1 MWGNFTCLII
11 DEILREK
18 QSSVCFD
25 LWNFQEID
33 LFQCLN
39 EKRSS
44 SGKLSLLH
52 DRLVAEFV
60 LRFPNCRRFTVILL
74 HCHFVPIEESRLATC
89 LHLKERPYFFSIFS
103 SFFNFNFIILLSCN
117 SDQSLCKTVCKFAS
131 GWDWVH

>member
-11 DEILREK
+11 EEMLREK

-25 LWNFQEID
+25 LLKSNVFSTWNFQEID

-52 DRLVAEFV
+52 DRLVVEFV
-60 LRFPNCRRFTVILL
+60 LRFPNCLRFTVILL
-74 HCHFVPIEESRLATC
+74 HCHFVPVEESRFATC
-89 LHLKERPYFFSIFS
+89 LYVKERLF
-103 SFFNFNFIILLSCN
+103 FFNFFS
-117 SDQSLCKTVCKFAS
+117 FFEF
-131 GWDWVH
+131 

>member
-60 LRFPNCRRFTVILL
+60 LEGLRSFYSTVIS
-74 HCHFVPIEESRLATC
+74 FQ
-89 LHLKERPYFFSIFS
+89 LKKVVSQLVYI
-103 SFFNFNFIILLSCN
+103 
-117 SDQSLCKTVCKFAS
+117 
-131 GWDWVH
+131 